1 MYLVINQAILPHS
14 LILVK
19 KETMISFPLKG
30 ERANILKII
39 DQVFKRKKIKNK
51 DVQGIMIFSD
61 STSFS
66 QTRIIITLANL
77 TGKFLNIPISF
88 LGKKEIKNK
97 NLKQLI
103 KLAKKKLER
112 KIILPS
118 YEKEANITVERRLR
132 RI

>member
-14 LILVK
+14 LMLVK
-19 KETMISFPLKG
+19 KGTVISFPLKG
-30 ERANILKII
+30 ERVNILKII
-39 DQVFKRKKIKNK
+39 DQVFKRKKIKTK
-51 DVQGIMIFSD
+51 DVQGIMIFPD

-66 QTRIIITLANL
+66 QTRIIVTIANL
-77 TGKFLNIPISF
+77 MGKFLNIPISF
-88 LGKKEIKNK
+88 LGKEEIKNK

-118 YEKEANITVERRLR
+118 YEKEANITIGRGLT